1 MLIVFVVALLA
12 CNKHSSSLASNPKIS
27 CIESE
32 KQALLKFKDTVI
44 DDHGVLSS
52 WGSEPD
58 KKDCCKWWG
67 VKCNHHTGHVTVLN
81 LSSSFPLSGKISP
94 SLLELQHLK
103 YLNLSWN
110 NFSGNYS
117 PIPNHHLGNV
127 SSLRYLSLAGNR
139 FLSGGNLEWLSY
151 FPLLRHLD
159 LTEVDLSQATNW
171 LELVSS
177 NNLPLL
183 EHLDLSGCQLPNPV
197 PLAIPLNSS
206 LSVITIIDLSFNSLS
221 SSVYSWLVNLS
232 GSLVDVNLQG
242 NLLNGSIPDAFG
254 KMISLVHLNL
264 ASNEFA
270 GGIPM
275 SFNNLSS
282 LQSLDMSGNNLT
294 EQLDEFLDK
303 LSGSEKSLRILN
315 LGENQLGGALP
326 DFTRFSSL
334 EELDLTNNQ
343 LTGPFPT
350 SFQQVLPNLSTL
362 SLSGN
367 RISGMLPNFTVFPS
381 LVTLDLWNNSLNG
394 TIDKSVGQL
403 SRLDYLGIAFNSM
416 KGVVSEAHFSN
427 LSSLKHL
434 DFSFN
439 SLIFN
444 INSNWIP
451 PFQLDTIRL
460 VSCKLGPDFPKWLR
474 NQNNYSQLDIS
485 GAGISDVVPNW
496 FWDLPPNLYYLNL
509 SYNQMNGLVPDFSLQ
524 YSGYPGIDLSS
535 NRFEGQIPR
544 LPSNVTSLNLSKNN
558 FSGSI
563 SLICAITDSQLN
575 YLDLSSN
582 QLSGRI
588 PDCWEPFQVLGIINL
603 ANNTLSGKLPSSL
616 GSLSQLRALQL
627 RDNNLSGELP
637 ESLKNC
643 SGLIILDL
651 GGNRFTGNIQPWIGT
666 HFAELI
672 ILSLRSNKFYGN
684 VPLGICQLNHI
695 HILDFSQNDLSGNL
709 PRCFDNF
716 SALVH
721 RDDSMEENIG
731 LDYIEVRTGDN
742 AYMWGTYLANALVQW
757 KGQERE
763 YGKNL
768 GLLKMIDLSC
778 NKLSGEIPQ
787 EIASLVELV
796 SLNLSMN
803 NFTGKIVQDIGQM
816 KNLDSLD
823 LSANRLSGKIP
834 ASLALLHF
842 LGMLNLSNNN
852 LSGKIPLSTQL
863 QSFDPSAYSG
873 NPQLCGDPL
882 PNKCPG
888 EEKGPE
894 PPLIATGNEKKI
906 EEEDGDKLI
915 TQGFYISMGVGF
927 AFGFWAIFG
936 PMLLSSISG
945 YACFKFLDK
954 LTDWLYVM
962 ALVNLAR
969 LQRRLQS

>member
-1 MLIVFVVALLA
+1 MATMLSTKLLIVFVLTLLA
-12 CNKHSSSLASNPKIS
+12 CNKHSSGRASNPKIR

-32 KQALLKFKDTVI
+32 KQALLKFKDTVV
-44 DDHGVLSS
+44 DADGVLSS

-58 KKDCCKWWG
+58 KTDCCKWWG

-81 LSSSFPLSGKISP
+81 LSRNNFPLAGKISS

-103 YLNLSWN
+103 YLDLSWN

-127 SSLRYLSLAGNR
+127 SSLRYLSLGGNWY
-139 FLSGGNLEWLSY
+139 LSGGNLEWLSY

-159 LTEVDLSQATNW
+159 LIWVDLSQATNW

-206 LSVITIIDLSFNSLS
+206 LSLVTFVDLSSNFLS
-221 SSVYSWLVNLS
+221 SFVYSWLVNLS
-232 GSLVDVNLQG
+232 GSLVDVNLQV

-264 ASNEFA
+264 ASNEFT
-270 GGIPM
+270 GGIPK

-282 LQSLDMSGNNLT
+282 LQSLDMTGNNLT

-303 LSGSEKSLRILN
+303 LSGSKKSLQILK
-315 LGENQLGGALP
+315 LGGNQFCGTLS
-326 DFTRFSSL
+326 DFTS
-334 EELDLTNNQ
+334 
-343 LTGPFPT
+343 
-350 SFQQVLPNLSTL
+350 
-362 SLSGN
+362 
-367 RISGMLPNFTVFPS
+367 MLPNFTVFPS
-381 LVTLDLWNNSLNG
+381 LVTLDLRNNSFNG
-394 TIDKSVGQL
+394 TIDKSVGLL
-403 SRLDYLGIAFNSM
+403 SRLKYLDISWNSLEGII
-416 KGVVSEAHFSN
+416 SEAHFSN
-427 LSSLKHL
+427 LSSLKYL

-439 SLIFN
+439 SLAFN
-444 INSNWIP
+444 ISFNWIP
-451 PFQLDTIRL
+451 PFQLDVIRL
-460 VSCKLGPDFPKWLR
+460 ASCKLGPDFPKWLR
-474 NQNNYSQLDIS
+474 NQNKYSEFDIS

-496 FWDLPPNLYYLNL
+496 FWDQPPNSLVYLNL
-509 SYNQMNGLVPDFSLQ
+509 SYNQMVGLVPDLSLKFSD
-524 YSGYPGIDLSS
+524 YPTIDLSS

-544 LPSNVTSLNLSKNN
+544 LPSKVMSLNLSKNN

-563 SLICAITDSQLN
+563 SLICAITESQLN
-575 YLDLSSN
+575 YLDLSGN

-588 PDCWEPFQVLGIINL
+588 PDCWEPFQELNIINL

-616 GSLSQLRALQL
+616 GSLSKLEVLQL
-627 RDNNLSGELP
+627 RDNDLSGELP
-637 ESLKNC
+637 KSLKNC

-651 GGNRFTGNIQPWIGT
+651 GGNRFTGHIQPWIGT

-672 ILSLRSNKFYGN
+672 ILSLRSNKFYGD
-684 VPLGICQLNHI
+684 VPVGICQLYKI

-721 RDDSMEENIG
+721 RDDLMEETIG
-731 LDYIEVRTGDN
+731 FNFTVVISVDGQIVFDSKSRV
-742 AYMWGTYLANALVQW
+742 YLGNALVQW

-763 YGKNL
+763 YGKTL
-768 GLLKMIDLSC
+768 GLLKIIDLSS

-787 EIASLVELV
+787 EIASLAELV
-796 SLNLSMN
+796 SLNLSTN
-803 NFTGKIVQDIGQM
+803 NFTGKIVEDIGQM
-816 KNLDSLD
+816 KNLESLD

-834 ASLALLHF
+834 ATLGLLNF
-842 LGMLNLSNNN
+842 LSVLDLSNNN

-863 QSFDPSAYSG
+863 QRFDPSAYSG

-888 EEKGPE
+888 EEGGTE
-894 PPLIATGNEKKI
+894 PPPIATGNEKKI
-906 EEEDGDKLI
+906 QEEDGDKLI

-927 AFGFWAIFG
+927 AYGFWAIFG
-936 PMLLSSISG
+936 PMLLSNCRGGFRANQKATMPDSRHRP
-945 YACFKFLDK
+945 L
-954 LTDWLYVM
+954 
-962 ALVNLAR
+962 ALAMNFQEGPLSVFSR
-969 LQRRLQS
+969 MSLQE